1 MNGRKRHILVDTQ
14 GLLMKV
20 KVHEAGL
27 HDSAGAK
34 LVMEGLRERF
44 PRMAKVWSDS
54 AYRGLKGWMRTT
66 LGWELEVVRHQWTGV
81 WVVSGQKPSESSEGV
96 CGVASALG
104 GGAYLRLAVAQSK
117 TVEGL

>member
-20 KVHEAGL
+20 NEAGM

-34 LVMEGLRERF
+34 LSEGTISEDGEGMVGQRLSWTEGVDENHTGLGVGGGE
-44 PRMAKVWSDS
+44 ASVD
-54 AYRGLKGWMRTT
+54 RGMG
-66 LGWELEVVRHQWTGV
+66 G
-81 WVVSGQKPSESSEGV
+81 SGAGASESSEGV

-104 GGAYLRLAVAQSK
+104 GGAYLRLAGAQPQ